1 MKLSD
6 IFPFDNIVPDLAGTQ
21 RDEVIRDLIRQLCA
35 SGSLTEY
42 LASDAEHAILRR
54 EDLGSTGIGKGVA
67 VPHAKHAGVK
77 GVIGAFGRSV
87 KGVEFDA
94 IDGQPVHL
102 VFLLLG
108 SPDAVEPHIA
118 ALRKITTLLKDG
130 DICIFMQRA
139 KDRDELSALIG
150 EADERMGD

>member
-1 MKLSD
+1 MKLSE
-6 IFPFDNIVPDLAGTQ
+6 IFPFESIVPDLAGTQ
-21 RDEVIRDLIRQLCA
+21 KDEVIRDLIRQLCA
-35 SGSLTEY
+35 SGSLKED
-42 LASDAEHAILRR
+42 LASEAEHAILRR

-87 KGVEFDA
+87 NGVEFDA

-102 VFLLLG
+102 VFLLLS

-118 ALRKITTLLKDG
+118 ALRRITTLLKDG
-130 DICIFMQRA
+130 DICMFMQRA
-139 KDRDELSALIG
+139 QDRDELTALMG
-150 EADERMGD
+150 EADGRMCD